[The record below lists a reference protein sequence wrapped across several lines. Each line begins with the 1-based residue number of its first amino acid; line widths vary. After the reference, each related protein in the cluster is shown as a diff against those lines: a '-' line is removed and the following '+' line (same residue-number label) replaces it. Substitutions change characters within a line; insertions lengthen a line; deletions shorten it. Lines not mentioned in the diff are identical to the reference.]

1 VPVVPDYESSA
12 KVRERAEKFR
22 MIAGTYN
29 DAGIRDQMLMIAAG
43 YDRMADQMEDEAKAS
58 RSKQTFQRMAVL
70 VQSIEKHHT
79 RTMASCREMRELT
92 SLSREVI
99 ANARELMASTAQRVH
114 LDRP

>member
-1 VPVVPDYESSA
+1 MPVVPDYESSA
-12 KVRERAEKFR
+12 KLHERAER
-22 MIAGTYN
+22 CRVIAGTYT
-29 DAGIRDQMLMIAAG
+29 DAGTRDEMLRIAAG
-43 YDRMADQMEDEAKAS
+43 YDRMADDMEHEAKAS